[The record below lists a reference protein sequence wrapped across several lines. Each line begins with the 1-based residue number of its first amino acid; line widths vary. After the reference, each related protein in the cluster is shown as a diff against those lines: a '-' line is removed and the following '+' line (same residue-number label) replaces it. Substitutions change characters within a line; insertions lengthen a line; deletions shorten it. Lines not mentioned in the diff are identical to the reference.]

1 MLGVRICGWLRTDC
15 GVAIKGGTGR
25 EEAVTGMVALT
36 RVVTVEVVGVV
47 RLQIYFEGKI
57 DRIC

>member
-1 MLGVRICGWLRTDC
+1 MCGWLRTDC
-15 GVAIKGGTGR
+15 GVAIQWGTGR
-25 EEAVTGMVALT
+25 EEAVTEMVAST

>member
-1 MLGVRICGWLRTDC
+1 MCGWLRTDC
-15 GVAIKGGTGR
+15 GVAIKRGTGR
-25 EEAVTGMVALT
+25 EEAVTEMVAST